1 MARFFDASI
10 RELGLVAITSNDFYN
25 NNDVLNDFKYS
36 PFYLSSDD
44 NVVTLKST
52 FYMPRESWS
61 GRVIYYIQLGLFN
74 VSVNHSLYEILKV
87 AGHLIDSYAPSIQQ
101 LMIPKE
107 NTQITSVTS
116 VTSTRS
122 GRELEIHFT
131 VDGIDF
137 KVFNINMN
145 GREKEYDDSLC
156 YLRACLN
163 TVALNIQ
170 KKEGLSLTG
179 SLEGCSIELGSENT
193 ERFIVLTQ
201 LSEETDYDLN
211 NKLVEFEMTDHTIQL
226 KINQIHI
233 LIDPFSLLQSVDSVL
248 TVVDQLPIP
257 SWPSIQMDESQNSA
271 TEVYEV
277 PPKKELCYSF
287 ELNQPLIELL
297 VNDNVNY

>member
-1 MARFFDASI
+1 MFDASI

-52 FYMPRESWS
+52 FYLPRVFRS
-61 GRVIYYIQLGLFN
+61 GKAIFFIQLGLFN

-87 AGHLIDSYAPSIQQ
+87 VGHLIDSYVPCIQS
-101 LMIPKE
+101 LMTPKE
-107 NTQITSVTS
+107 KTQTTSVSSVTS
-116 VTSTRS
+116 VTSAASNRD
-122 GRELEIHFT
+122 LEIHFT
-131 VDGIDF
+131 VDGLEF
-137 KVFNINMN
+137 KVFSIHLN
-145 GREKEYDDSLC
+145 GREKEYDDSVC

-163 TVALNIQ
+163 TIGLDIQ
-170 KKEGLSLTG
+170 KKDVLSLTG
-179 SLEGCSIELGSENT
+179 SLKGCLLELGSENT

-201 LSEETDYDLN
+201 LSDETDYDLN
-211 NKLVEFEMTDHTIQL
+211 NKLVEFEMTDHTIKL
-226 KINQIHI
+226 KVDHIHI

-248 TVVDQLPIP
+248 TVVDKLPIP
-257 SWPSIQMDESQNSA
+257 SWPSNKKDESLNIA
-271 TEVYEV
+271 TEVCEV
-277 PPKKELCYSF
+277 SPKKELCYSF